1 MKRTG
6 IEKSIVQ
13 QIMKRKLKELDYNV
27 HKNTTLYKAKTL
39 LHANTVGCSVT
50 DLNKFR
56 IGKD

>member
-27 HKNTTLYKAKTL
+27 HKNTTACKHRRL
-39 LHANTVGCSVT
+39 
-50 DLNKFR
+50 
-56 IGKD
+56 